1 MFGKA
6 AVAII
11 IMLLL
16 VVVIII
22 MADTLFDMYLDRLSR
37 CRVVFCYSSW
47 S

>member
-16 VVVIII
+16 VVIII
-22 MADTLFDMYLDRLSR
+22 MADTLFDMYLDRLPR

>member
-16 VVVIII
+16 VVIII